1 MTQQEAGEDIVAGK
15 GGAGMTGNSTVVAQW
30 VGGSCLTHVPEL
42 EGSGSGSQRT
52 SQAQE
57 GPT

>member
-15 GGAGMTGNSTVVAQW
+15 GG
-30 VGGSCLTHVPEL
+30 GGDDRQEHCGCPMGRGLLTHVPEL

-52 SQAQE
+52 PQAQD